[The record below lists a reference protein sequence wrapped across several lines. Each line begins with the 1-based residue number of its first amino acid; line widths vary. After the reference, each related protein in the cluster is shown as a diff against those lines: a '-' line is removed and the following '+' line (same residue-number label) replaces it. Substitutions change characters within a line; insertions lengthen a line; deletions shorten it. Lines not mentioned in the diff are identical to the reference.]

1 MQTIGDRKK
10 LVFFY
15 ATFNL
20 VHLSYKSLAE
30 LLRASGLHSAAIHR
44 CAALPEY
51 KSQQM
56 M

>member
-10 LVFFY
+10 EVFY

-30 LLRASGLHSAAIHR
+30 LFRASGLMLP
-44 CAALPEY
+44 CTAALPELNINRN
-51 KSQQM
+51 K
-56 M
+56 